1 MQTLVKLHPI
11 IAAAGLATI
20 LAGCSGGYQAPL
32 EDRSTTLERS
42 PPLIVSNGQ
51 VVPATPRQA
60 PAATSSSSTVG
71 SSAETNPNAEGP
83 VGAATTVVRPVTISP
98 GISSTGISRA
108 PQTDTAP
115 ASPAA
120 AGSQATSAPP
130 AEPSTPEP
138 VSTPAPSSTEASAQP
153 SVTPAPVSPASAAS
167 SDTAAPSASAT
178 YEVARGDT
186 LYSIAWNHSIDYRTL
201 ALVNDLEEPYTIFP
215 GQRLVISDSG
225 VSAAAIRAMPDI
237 PAAPA
242 GEETMSSTGRRPQA
256 AMEGR
261 RPGSVAVREMEGIS
275 WQWPV
280 DGRVLA
286 GSGSGRGLE
295 LEGSAGEPVYAAAD
309 GDVVFAGRGIQGAG
323 NLVILRHSAR
333 HLSAY
338 MHNSL
343 MLVVEGDRVQAGDKI
358 AEVGTGLNGR
368 EMLRFEVR
376 VDGAPAD
383 PQRYLPT
390 R

>member
-1 MQTLVKLHPI
+1 MQAVVKLHSI
-11 IAAAGLATI
+11 IVAAGLATV
-20 LAGCSGGYQAPL
+20 LAGCGGGYQAPI

-51 VVPATPRQA
+51 TVPATPRQA
-60 PAATSSSSTVG
+60 PVATSSSSTAQAGG
-71 SSAETNPNAEGP
+71 SP

-108 PQTDTAP
+108 PQTDTVP
-115 ASPAA
+115 EQPA
-120 AGSQATSAPP
+120 AGSQAPSPSPVPSPSPSPSPSPVPDGASSSAPASAPSTSAPATAP
-130 AEPSTPEP
+130 APATSAPSTSP
-138 VSTPAPSSTEASAQP
+138 SATPA
-153 SVTPAPVSPASAAS
+153 AATS
-167 SDTAAPSASAT
+167 

-201 ALVNDLEEPYTIFP
+201 ALVNDLDEPYTIFP
-215 GQRLVISDSG
+215 GQRLVISESG

-242 GEETMSSTGRRPQA
+242 GEEAMSATGRRPQA

-261 RPGSVAVREMEGIS
+261 RTGNVAVREMEGVS
-275 WQWPV
+275 WQWPI
-280 DGRVLA
+280 DGRVLP

-295 LEGSAGEPVYAAAD
+295 LDGNAGEPVYAAAD

-358 AEVGTGLNGR
+358 AEVGTGSNGR

-383 PQRYLPT
+383 PQRYLPP

>member
-1 MQTLVKLHPI
+1 M
-11 IAAAGLATI
+11 
-20 LAGCSGGYQAPL
+20 S
-32 EDRSTTLERS
+32 
-42 PPLIVSNGQ
+42 
-51 VVPATPRQA
+51 
-60 PAATSSSSTVG
+60 
-71 SSAETNPNAEGP
+71 
-83 VGAATTVVRPVTISP
+83 
-98 GISSTGISRA
+98 
-108 PQTDTAP
+108 
-115 ASPAA
+115 
-120 AGSQATSAPP
+120 
-130 AEPSTPEP
+130 
-138 VSTPAPSSTEASAQP
+138 
-153 SVTPAPVSPASAAS
+153 
-167 SDTAAPSASAT
+167 
-178 YEVARGDT
+178 RGDT

-201 ALVNDLEEPYTIFP
+201 ALVNGLDEPYTIYP
-215 GQRLVISDSG
+215 GQRLVINDSG
-225 VSAAAIRAMPDI
+225 VSAAAISAMPDI

-242 GEETMSSTGRRPQA
+242 GEEAMSTTGRRPQA

-261 RPGSVAVREMEGIS
+261 RTGSVATREMEGIS

-280 DGRVLA
+280 DGRVLS

-295 LEGSAGEPVYAAAD
+295 IEGSAGDPVYAAAD

-383 PQRYLPT
+383 PQRYLPS